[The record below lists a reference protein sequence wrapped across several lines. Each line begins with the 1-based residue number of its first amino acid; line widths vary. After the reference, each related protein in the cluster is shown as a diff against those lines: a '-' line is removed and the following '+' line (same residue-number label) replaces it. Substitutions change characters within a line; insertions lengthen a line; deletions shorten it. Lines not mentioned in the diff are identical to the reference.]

1 MTQGIFGVG
10 ENFFEA
16 QDSPFN
22 LFSKPTFN
30 NDYYSFND
38 YTFKPKNPIQN
49 SEVNP
54 IFFEIEDTRNYTLL
68 STIRV
73 DGQIRVLHADGT
85 SLKAGEKVS
94 TVNLF
99 PHSLFQTIDIKINQ
113 VPVSDHARL
122 YPHRAYAHALYS
134 FTHETKKNTQ
144 LSEFYLEEEC
154 ESEKTD
160 DTTDQFAEK
169 MKLIEGSRVCHI
181 SFEPKID
188 TLTMMRYFPPG
199 HTISF
204 EFIRSAPHFT
214 LLSKDNTESYKIEIV
229 DLTLTCR
236 QILPNDA
243 IESKMKKLLAL
254 KDIHLPVTRLVS
266 RTRGLHAGLYDGT
279 IYNAICGKMPSHLM
293 IFFLK
298 NSQLPSSANLSSNPF
313 YFSHQSLAEA
323 SLVINGQTFP
333 SEKIYFN
340 PTSGDYFKA
349 YKFFLQN
356 IGCTGDLSVGIT
368 PQRYMKDAFCLAF
381 DLTPGKIMSHFLKV
395 IFFILRFMLK
405 QPSSLPSRCEC
416 GYKDTFF

>member
-1 MTQGIFGVG
+1 
-10 ENFFEA
+10 
-16 QDSPFN
+16 
-22 LFSKPTFN
+22 
-30 NDYYSFND
+30 
-38 YTFKPKNPIQN
+38 
-49 SEVNP
+49 
-54 IFFEIEDTRNYTLL
+54 
-68 STIRV
+68 
-73 DGQIRVLHADGT
+73 
-85 SLKAGEKVS
+85 
-94 TVNLF
+94 
-99 PHSLFQTIDIKINQ
+99 
-113 VPVSDHARL
+113 
-122 YPHRAYAHALYS
+122 
-134 FTHETKKNTQ
+134 
-144 LSEFYLEEEC
+144 
-154 ESEKTD
+154 
-160 DTTDQFAEK
+160 
-169 MKLIEGSRVCHI
+169 
-181 SFEPKID
+181 
-188 TLTMMRYFPPG
+188 
-199 HTISF
+199 
-204 EFIRSAPHFT
+204 
-214 LLSKDNTESYKIEIV
+214 
-229 DLTLTCR
+229 
-236 QILPNDA
+236 
-243 IESKMKKLLAL
+243 MKKLLAL